1 MTAKDEFKPYVP
13 ADTSM
18 AEFTLKAMLLGVV
31 MAAVLGAANAYLGL
45 RAGMTV
51 SATFP
56 AAVIAIAAFRLP
68 FFRGTILEQNTMRIA
83 AAVGEALVAGAIFTV
98 PAFVIVEVGG
108 ERLWTSFNY
117 WETSLMLLIGG
128 VMGVLF
134 IILLRRTMTV
144 DSDLPFPESRACFEI
159 VKAGQKGES
168 GARYVFGAMSLGMLL
183 QIFKDSS
190 GLRLFRESLEVI
202 INLPKSVVHHFSGDR
217 TPIGDISHS
226 GAIAFSTPAISPA
239 LIGVGYIIGPEVAA
253 INFTGGILAW
263 LVFIPLA
270 FFLNPQLPSQLSLSG
285 QTPEM
290 SDIIYSIWYNQVRPI
305 AVGAMLVG
313 AVKTM
318 WGLRGSLGQAF
329 RGVRGRSPA
338 TYQAGTALH
347 KPEPRATSRLEK
359 DLDPKFI
366 FIATILLVI
375 PISVIYYYFSQSLVG
390 AIVSA
395 VVMLV
400 MGFLLSAVGG
410 WLVGL
415 VGGSNQPVSGLTL
428 SALVVAALLMVAFGV
443 TGLRGV
449 GAVLAVAA
457 VVACATSMAG
467 DMIQDLKVGHFLG
480 GTPRKMEITCIIS
493 TIVVAFVLVFPI
505 IILHEGNLK
514 TGGIGIG
521 DKLLPAPQAGLM
533 AQLAKGIVGGEMPW
547 GLILFGMSFSLAL
560 ILLKAPSP
568 MLVAVGMY
576 LPFETTF
583 AIFVGGLIKAFVDQR
598 VSARQAHREQKERVE
613 NTGILLASGLIAGEA
628 LTGVLLA
635 GLVLA
640 IQNFETITHLLFGV
654 AEFAFV
660 EEAMG
665 AWLSLVAFGVIAWLL
680 IRIPLAK
687 LRT

>member
-1 MTAKDEFKPYVP
+1 MKTKDEFKPYVP
-13 ADTSM
+13 AESSM
-18 AEFTLKAMLLGVV
+18 AEFTLKALLLGVV
-31 MAAVLGAANAYLGL
+31 MAAILGAANAYLGMK
-45 RAGMTV
+45 AGQTV

-98 PAFVIVEVGG
+98 PAFVLVEVGG
-108 ERLWTSFNY
+108 ERLWTTFNY

-144 DSDLPFPESRACFEI
+144 ESDLPFPESRACFEI
-159 VKAGQKGES
+159 VKAGQQGES
-168 GARYVFGAMSLGMLL
+168 GARYVFGAMGLGMML

-190 GLRLFRESLEVI
+190 GVRLFRETIEVL
-202 INLPKSVVHHFSGDR
+202 INLPKSVIHHFSSNR
-217 TPIGDISHS
+217 TPIGDVAHS
-226 GAIAFSTPAISPA
+226 GAVAFSTPAISPA
-239 LIGVGYIIGPEVAA
+239 LMGVGYIIGPEVAA
-253 INFTGGILAW
+253 INFTGGVLAW

-270 FFLNPQLPSQLSLSG
+270 FFLNPQLSTQLSSEG
-285 QTPEM
+285 QTPATSEV
-290 SDIIYSIWYNQVRPI
+290 IYSIWYNQIRPI
-305 AVGAMLVG
+305 AVGAMIIG
-313 AVKTM
+313 AIKTM
-318 WGLRGSLGQAF
+318 WGMRGSLTQAF
-329 RGVRGRSPA
+329 RGVLGKSA
-338 TYQAGTALH
+338 
-347 KPEPRATSRLEK
+347 RAESERRKSTGGAISRLEQ
-359 DLDPKFI
+359 DLNPKII
-366 FIATILLVI
+366 FISTILLVI
-375 PISVIYYYFSQSLVG
+375 PISLIYYHFSQSVVG

-449 GAVLAVAA
+449 GAVLGVAT
-457 VVACATSMAG
+457 VVACATTMAG
-467 DMIQDLKVGHFLG
+467 DMIQDLKVGHLLG
-480 GTPRKMEITCIIS
+480 GSPRKMEITCIIS
-493 TIVVAFVLVFPI
+493 TVVVAFVLVFPI
-505 IILHEGNLK
+505 IILHEGNIK
-514 TGGIGIG
+514 AGGIGIG

-547 GLILFGMSFSLAL
+547 GLILFGMGFSFAL
-560 ILLKAPSP
+560 ILLKVPSP

-583 AIFVGGLIKAFVDQR
+583 AIFVGGMIRAFVDKR
-598 VSARQAHREQKERVE
+598 VAAKKASAEQKERVE

-628 LTGVLLA
+628 LTGVVLA
-635 GLVLA
+635 GLVLV
-640 IQNFETITHLLFGV
+640 IQNFESITSLIFGV
-654 AEFAFV
+654 GEFAFV
-660 EEAMG
+660 EQTLG
-665 AWLSLVAFGVIAWLL
+665 AWLSLAAFGVIAWVL

-687 LRT
+687 LRG

>member
-1 MTAKDEFKPYVP
+1 MKTKDEFKPYVP
-13 ADTSM
+13 AESSM
-18 AEFTLKAMLLGVV
+18 AEFTLKALLLGVV
-31 MAAVLGAANAYLGL
+31 MAAILGAANAYLGMK
-45 RAGMTV
+45 AGQTV

-98 PAFVIVEVGG
+98 PAFVLVEVGG
-108 ERLWTSFNY
+108 ERLWTTFNY

-144 DSDLPFPESRACFEI
+144 ESDLPFPESRACFEI
-159 VKAGQKGES
+159 VKAGQQGES
-168 GARYVFGAMSLGMLL
+168 GARYVFGAMGLGMML

-190 GLRLFRESLEVI
+190 GVRLFRETIEVL
-202 INLPKSVVHHFSGDR
+202 INLPKSVIHHFSSNR
-217 TPIGDISHS
+217 TPIGDVAHS
-226 GAIAFSTPAISPA
+226 GAVAFSTPAISPA
-239 LIGVGYIIGPEVAA
+239 LMGVGYIIGPEVAA
-253 INFTGGILAW
+253 INFTGGVLAW

-270 FFLNPQLPSQLSLSG
+270 FFLNPQLSTQLSSEG
-285 QTPEM
+285 QTPATSEV
-290 SDIIYSIWYNQVRPI
+290 IYSIWYNQIRPI
-305 AVGAMLVG
+305 AVGAMIIG
-313 AVKTM
+313 AIKTM
-318 WGLRGSLGQAF
+318 WGMRGSLTQAF
-329 RGVRGRSPA
+329 RGVLGKSA
-338 TYQAGTALH
+338 
-347 KPEPRATSRLEK
+347 RAESERRKSTGGAISRLEQ
-359 DLDPKFI
+359 DLNPKII
-366 FIATILLVI
+366 FISTILLVI
-375 PISVIYYYFSQSLVG
+375 PISLIYYHFSQSVVG

-449 GAVLAVAA
+449 GAVLGVAT
-457 VVACATSMAG
+457 VVACATTMAG
-467 DMIQDLKVGHFLG
+467 DMIQDLKVGHLLG
-480 GTPRKMEITCIIS
+480 GSPRKMEITCIIS
-493 TIVVAFVLVFPI
+493 TVVVAFVLVFPI
-505 IILHEGNLK
+505 IILHEGNIK
-514 TGGIGIG
+514 AGGIGIG

-547 GLILFGMSFSLAL
+547 GLILFGMGFSFAL

-583 AIFVGGLIKAFVDQR
+583 AIFVGGMIKGFVDRR
-598 VSARQAHREQKERVE
+598 VAAKKASAAQKERVE

-628 LTGVLLA
+628 LTGVVLA
-635 GLVLA
+635 GLVLV
-640 IQNFETITHLLFGV
+640 IQNFESITSLIFGV
-654 AEFAFV
+654 GEFAFV
-660 EEAMG
+660 EQALG
-665 AWLSLVAFGVIAWLL
+665 AWLSLAAFGVIAWVL
-680 IRIPLAK
+680 IWIPLAK
-687 LRT
+687 MRA

>member
-1 MTAKDEFKPYVP
+1 MSSKDEFKPYVP
-13 ADTSM
+13 AESTM
-18 AEFTLKAMLLGVV
+18 AEFTLKAIVLGVV
-31 MAAVLGAANAYLGL
+31 MAAILGAANAYLGMK
-45 RAGMTV
+45 AGQTV

-98 PAFVIVEVGG
+98 PAFVLVEVGG

-159 VKAGQKGES
+159 VKAGQQGES
-168 GARYVFGAMSLGMLL
+168 GARYVFGAMGLAMLL
-183 QIFKDSS
+183 QIIKDSK
-190 GLRLFRESLEVI
+190 GVQVFRESLEVV
-202 INLPKSVVHHFSGDR
+202 INLPKSIIHHFNSDRATMGDVEH
-217 TPIGDISHS
+217 G
-226 GAIAFSTPAISPA
+226 GAVAFSTPAISPA

-253 INFTGGILAW
+253 INFSGGVLAW

-270 FFLNPQLPSQLSLSG
+270 FFLNPQLINQLSLEG
-285 QTPEM
+285 QAPPM
-290 SDIIYSIWYNQVRPI
+290 SDVIYSIWYNQVRPV
-305 AVGAMLVG
+305 AVGAMIVG
-313 AVKTM
+313 AIKTM
-318 WGLRGSLGQAF
+318 WGLRGSLAQAF
-329 RGVRGRSPA
+329 QGVLGKSSKAESDPRKNVA
-338 TYQAGTALH
+338 TT
-347 KPEPRATSRLEK
+347 TSRLEQ

-375 PISVIYYYFSQSLVG
+375 PISFVYYYFSQSLIG

-428 SALVVAALLMVAFGV
+428 STLVVAALLMVAFGV

-449 GAVLAVAA
+449 GAVLAVAS
-457 VVACATSMAG
+457 VVACATAMAG
-467 DMIQDLKVGHFLG
+467 DMIQDLKVGHLLG

-493 TIVVAFVLVFPI
+493 TVLVSFFLIFPI
-505 IILHEGNLK
+505 ILLHEGNMD
-514 TGGIGIG
+514 TGGIGG
-521 DKLLPAPQAGLM
+521 TELPAPQAGLM

-547 GLILFGMSFSLAL
+547 GLILFGMGFSVAL
-560 ILLKAPSP
+560 ILLNAPSP

-583 AIFVGGLIKAFVDQR
+583 AIFVGGMIKAFVDRR
-598 VSARQAHREQKERVE
+598 VAAKQAQAQQKERVE

-628 LTGVLLA
+628 ITGVLLS

-640 IQNFETITHLLFGV
+640 MKDFKSITALVFDFKTFE
-654 AEFAFV
+654 FV
-660 EEAMG
+660 NGAIG
-665 AWLSLVAFGVIAWLL
+665 AWLSLAAFGVIAWVL

-687 LRT
+687 LRG

>member
-1 MTAKDEFKPYVP
+1 MPEEPTFKPYVP
-13 ADTSM
+13 AETSM
-18 AEFTLKAMLLGVV
+18 AEMTAKALILGLV

-108 ERLWTSFNY
+108 ERLWTRFNY
-117 WETSLMLLIGG
+117 WETSLMLLVGG
-128 VMGVLF
+128 VLGVLF
-134 IILLRRTMTV
+134 IILLRRTLTV

-159 VKAGQKGES
+159 VKAGQHGES
-168 GARYVFGAMSLGMLL
+168 GARYVFGAMSLGMLI
-183 QIFKDSS
+183 QILKDSN
-190 GLRLFRESLEVI
+190 GVRIFRESLEVLI
-202 INLPKSVVHHFSGDR
+202 KLPKSVIHHFSGDR
-217 TPIGDISHS
+217 TSIGDISHT
-226 GAIAFSTPAISPA
+226 GAVAFATPAISPA
-239 LIGVGYIIGPEVAA
+239 LIGVGYVIGYEIAA
-253 INFTGGILAW
+253 INFTGGVLAW

-270 FFLNPQLPSQLSLSG
+270 LFLNPQLPSQLLLHG
-285 QTPEM
+285 QPVETSEV
-290 SDIIYSIWYNQVRPI
+290 IYSIWYNQVRPI

-313 AVKTM
+313 ALKTM
-318 WGLRGSLGQAF
+318 WGLRGALTEAF
-329 RGVRGRSPA
+329 QRAMRKGSRVVSP
-338 TYQAGTALH
+338 
-347 KPEPRATSRLEK
+347 SRLER
-359 DLDPKFI
+359 DLDPKI
-366 FIATILLVI
+366 ILICTVLLVI
-375 PISVIYYYFSQSLVG
+375 PVSMLYYHFSQSLTG

-395 VVMLV
+395 AVMVV

-428 SALVVAALLMVAFGV
+428 STLVVAALLMVAFGV

-467 DMIQDLKVGHFLG
+467 DMIQDLKVGYYLG
-480 GTPRKMEITCIIS
+480 GTPRKMELTCLLS
-493 TIVVAFVLVFPI
+493 TVVVAFVLVIPI
-505 IILHEGNLK
+505 IILHEGNLRA
-514 TGGIGIG
+514 GGIGIG

-547 GLILFGMSFSLAL
+547 GLLIFGMCFSLAL
-560 ILLKAPSP
+560 ILIKAPSP
-568 MLVAVGMY
+568 MLIAVGMY

-583 AIFVGGLIKAFVDQR
+583 AIFVGGLIKLYVDRR
-598 VSARQAHREQKERVE
+598 VAQKNLPSAAKERVE

-628 LTGVLLA
+628 ITGVILA

-640 IQNFETITHLLFGV
+640 VKNFESMTKIFFGV

-660 EEAMG
+660 ETPWG
-665 AWLSLVAFGVIAWLL
+665 AWLSLAVFAAIVYVLVGV
-680 IRIPLAK
+680 PLRKA
-687 LRT
+687 RV